1 MTYIPIST
9 LNDFVFC
16 PYSIYL
22 HGIYSQIDDS
32 LYHAAPQVQGS
43 ISHAAT
49 DSKTSSSRRDDILS
63 LPVFSDELRITGKID
78 MFRKSEGHLIER
90 KYQLKNIYRGQLYQ
104 IWGQYFCLKEMGY
117 DVKRLS
123 FYEIST
129 KRGIPV
135 SIPGKEEFNEL
146 KMVIE
151 KYIQYKPDSK
161 IDTNNNKCA
170 HCIYCPMC
178 DKTDLENVY

>member
-1 MTYIPIST
+1 MIYIPIST

-22 HGIYSQIDDS
+22 HGIYSQVDDS
-32 LYHAAPQVQGS
+32 LYHAAPQVRGS
-43 ISHAAT
+43 ISHKAT
-49 DSKTSSSRRDDILS
+49 DGKTSSTRKDDILA
-63 LPVFSDELRITGKID
+63 LPVVSDELCLTGKID
-78 MFRKSEGHLIER
+78 LFRKSEGHLIER

-117 DVKRLS
+117 DVKQLS

-129 KRGIPV
+129 KRFLPV
-135 SIPGKEEFNEL
+135 SIPGEEEFYEL
-146 KMVIE
+146 KTVTE

-161 IDTNNNKCA
+161 IDTDNNKCT
-170 HCIYCPMC
+170 HCIYNPMC
-178 DKTDLENVY
+178 DKADFENVY

>member
-22 HGIYSQIDDS
+22 HGIYSQVDFS
-32 LYHAAPQVQGS
+32 LYHAAPQVRGS
-43 ISHAAT
+43 ISHKAT
-49 DSKTSSSRRDDILS
+49 DSKTSSTRKDYILS
-63 LPVFSDELRITGKID
+63 LPVFSDNLRITGKID
-78 MFRKSEGHLIER
+78 LFRISEGHLIER
-90 KYQLKNIYRGQLYQ
+90 KYQLKNIYQGHLYQ

-129 KRGIPV
+129 KRFIPV
-135 SIPGKEEFNEL
+135 SIPGESEFNEL

-151 KYIQYKPDSK
+151 KYIQYNPGKGTK
-161 IDTNNNKCA
+161 TNQNKCS